1 MMAGIG
7 AGGVPLVHGAARTGV
22 GDTGWRGGLSG
33 VSTEVTIVT
42 LGGSAVGRSLG
53 TFGEGSGQSGWTSTG
68 GAGRGAMRAGAVGG
82 IAVTLEKMRESV
94 WMALNLS
101 SLRVAN
107 GVEVGC
113 KRALASAQAA
123 AVAALVELMDG
134 MGQS

>member
-1 MMAGIG
+1 M
-7 AGGVPLVHGAARTGV
+7 
-22 GDTGWRGGLSG
+22 S
-33 VSTEVTIVT
+33 T
-42 LGGSAVGRSLG
+42 LGESASK
-53 TFGEGSGQSGWTSTG
+53 SGWTATR
-68 GAGRGAMRAGAVGG
+68 GAGRIAMGEGAVGG

-123 AVAALVELMDG
+123 AVAALVELLDG